1 MLYNV
6 DIPQKMVELFKSSRD
21 PDQTP
26 RSVASDLGLHCVPV
40 TRLGASS
47 LQWVNDI
54 EFYIAETEHWSHIF
68 SSRDHDTYFQKK
80 LPTLLASC
88 SFCGCLIVFVCL
100 SLWCW
105 GIEVDLVVSVP

>member
-80 LPTLLASC
+80 VANSACQLFILWLLNC
-88 SFCGCLIVFVCL
+88 ICL
-100 SLWCW
+100 SFP
-105 GIEVDLVVSVP
+105 LVLGD